1 MELMEC
7 APKWNNYEVKSL
19 YLLGC
24 TVKRSLEK
32 QKDVIITKVTFPRFG
47 ILIDWACEKI
57 YIER

>member
-24 TVKRSLEK
+24 TVKARWK
-32 QKDVIITKVTFPRFG
+32 GNKDESITKVTFPT
-47 ILIDWACEKI
+47 
-57 YIER
+57 Y